1 MRGRPGT
8 RRPRLRYTK
17 SSRMSA
23 VPQLSEEQTRTWTRD
38 EKDRWWLRNVYRGDL
53 PQLTIRSGVTGF
65 LLGGILCATN
75 LYVGAKTGV
84 TLGVG
89 VTSVI
94 LAFASFRLMSRAG
107 LAKDFTILENN
118 AMQSIATA
126 AGYMTSPLVS
136 SLAAYMLVAGRVVS
150 WWQMILWNVVIAI
163 LGVLMA
169 FPMKRRFI
177 NEEQLPFPEG
187 RAAGVVLAALYSS
200 QAKAGM
206 VKARVLAGA
215 ATIAGAFQFI
225 TSEGWMRLVQFKLLH
240 MDRWA
245 HLREPWYLRERIDD
259 YYYLA
264 AAKLH
269 LAIPR
274 ILGIDVRQLGL
285 RVGIDFAMFGVGGL
299 MGIHVATSVLLGA
312 LVNFAVLAPIMIRR
326 GDIVPPISRID
337 IVNQW
342 SLWWAVAM
350 MVVGSLVGLFGKPQV
365 ILGAFRGLVR
375 KRPEG
380 SRGDVLRHIE
390 LPLWVSFAGVPVFGA
405 LGAWMAH
412 AFFGARWI
420 LALAS
425 LPLIFVLA
433 LIATNSMALTSWTPT
448 GAMAK
453 ITQFAMGAIDRSNP
467 GTNLST
473 AGMTGEVASNASN
486 LLSDIKPGYM
496 LGAKPRQQAMGH
508 VIGIVAGALASVPLF
523 YLLFLPRGAS
533 SDAAAVAAMVSDRFG
548 FPAALQWKGVA
559 ELIARGLRSLPASGM
574 AAMAIA
580 AVLAALFEVLRIV
593 TRGRFWLSPV
603 SIGLGVVLP
612 PDACLGMWVG
622 AMFFDVMRRRHGR
635 PEAKGH
641 HLWVESADPI
651 AAGLI
656 AGAALVGIGNAI
668 LNVVL
673 A

>member
-1 MRGRPGT
+1 MA
-8 RRPRLRYTK
+8 L
-17 SSRMSA
+17 
-23 VPQLSEEQTRTWTRD
+23 PQLSEEQTRTWTRD
-38 EKDRWWLRNVYRGDL
+38 EKDRWWLENVYRGDL

-94 LAFASFRLMSRAG
+94 LAFSLFRLMSRVG

-126 AGYMTSPLVS
+126 AGYMTSPLIS

-150 WWQMILWNVVIAI
+150 WWQMILWNVVISI

-187 RAAGVVLAALYSS
+187 RAAGVVLGALYTSEE
-200 QAKAGM
+200 KGGLF
-206 VKARVLAGA
+206 KARILTLAA
-215 ATIAGAFQFI
+215 AIAGGFQFI
-225 TSEGWMRLVQFKLLH
+225 TSDGWMKLVQFRLLR
-240 MDRWA
+240 MDRW
-245 HLREPWYLRERIDD
+245 LGLQEPWRIHERIDE
-259 YYYLA
+259 YYYAA
-264 AAKLH
+264 AAKYRLW
-269 LAIPR
+269 IPS
-274 ILGIDVRQLGL
+274 ILGTDVRQLGL
-285 RVGIDFAMFGVGGL
+285 RIGIDFAMLGVGGI
-299 MGIHVATSVLLGA
+299 MGYHVATSVLLGA
-312 LVNFAVLAPIMIRR
+312 LVNFAVLAPIMILR
-326 GDIVPPISRID
+326 GDIVHPVSADGTVLPLSRGE

-342 SLWWAVAM
+342 SLWWGVSM
-350 MVVGSLVGLFGKPQV
+350 MVVGSLVGLAGKPKV
-365 ILGAFRGLVR
+365 ILGAFRGLFR
-375 KRPEG
+375 RRDRR
-380 SRGDVLRHIE
+380 SGDVLRHIE
-390 LPLWVSFAGVPVFGA
+390 LPLWVSFVGVPIFGLA
-405 LGAWMAH
+405 GAWMAH

-433 LIATNSMALTSWTPT
+433 IIATNSMGLTSWTPQ

-453 ITQFAMGAIDRSNP
+453 ITQFTVGAIDRTNP
-467 GTNLST
+467 GTNLSV
-473 AGMTGEVASNASN
+473 AGMTAEVAANASN

-508 VIGIVAGALASVPLF
+508 VIGIMSGALASVPLF
-523 YLLFLPRGAS
+523 YLLFLGGGGGRAPS
-533 SDAAAVAAMVSDRFG
+533 VTSMVSDQFP

-559 ELIARGLRSLPASGM
+559 ELIAKGLRSLPASAV
-574 AAMAIA
+574 AAIAIA
-580 AVLAALFEVLRIV
+580 AVFAAAFEVARIA
-593 TRGRFWLSPV
+593 TRGRFWLSAV

-612 PDACLGMWVG
+612 PDACLGMWLG
-622 AMFFDVMRRRHGR
+622 ALFFRVMGRRHAR
-635 PEAKGH
+635 PGGQGH
-641 HLWVESADPI
+641 AIWVDSLEPI
-651 AAGLI
+651 CAGFI

-668 LNVVL
+668 LNVLFV
-673 A
+673 